1 MKDFCHLESNDRA
14 LINHVLS
21 LHLKTTLLHYRLLLF
36 YRLCLARCIIS
47 IAIKHFK
54 FSRPVSRVCLKNKNN
69 NNQVTTNFDERKTST
84 NRSPLSHPPGPR
96 DQLHMV
102 RASAWGC
109 WDSARA
115 RRWAASFL
123 QLCRSVLQ
131 RAAFSGSRP
140 CLRFPANQI

>member
-21 LHLKTTLLHYRLLLF
+21 LNLKTTLLHYRLLLF

-69 NNQVTTNFDERKTST
+69 NNQVATNLDERKERKTST
-84 NRSPLSHPPGPR
+84 RRSGRWPTPTATSGWLYPSNHTSNNRP
-96 DQLHMV
+96 
-102 RASAWGC
+102 ASEGALEG
-109 WDSARA
+109 
-115 RRWAASFL
+115 L
-123 QLCRSVLQ
+123 LCL
-131 RAAFSGSRP
+131 
-140 CLRFPANQI
+140 

>member
-84 NRSPLSHPPGPR
+84 NRQGRQEDWDDGQPLRRLRGGSSLRIIPATT
-96 DQLHMV
+96 DQLRKGPWKV
-102 RASAWGC
+102 CYVFRIESTYRIQGTV
-109 WDSARA
+109 S
-115 RRWAASFL
+115 
-123 QLCRSVLQ
+123 
-131 RAAFSGSRP
+131 
-140 CLRFPANQI
+140 LRKFIA

>member
-47 IAIKHFK
+47 IAIKYFK

-84 NRSPLSHPPGPR
+84 NRQGRQEDRDDGQPLRRPR
-96 DQLHMV
+96 GGSTLRIIPATTDQL
-102 RASAWGC
+102 RKG
-109 WDSARA
+109 
-115 RRWAASFL
+115 L
-123 QLCRSVLQ
+123 
-131 RAAFSGSRP
+131 
-140 CLRFPANQI
+140 